1 MSTDAEQTDQQS
13 LFGPVEIEDRTVP
26 LDDIAPEQTG
36 GASNRVRKSVETL
49 GNLSTTLLKEIPD
62 WEEKGSC
69 RYEIIDGNRRV
80 EAFREQDGM
89 EKIHALVV
97 PADANASAA
106 QVAAMRL
113 VRNENRSSNPIQE
126 AKACKEILD
135 EGGTVGAIAEQ
146 LDIPKQTVRKRLRL
160 IDLPDVLF
168 EAVEEEEVGHTV
180 ASRVANMT
188 DDQQQRAVDLYE
200 EEGKLTGKMVSEIGK
215 ARKQDALDEMGED
228 MFGPAVGGGLD
239 DEDTPAGDAASQES
253 VLEREFTNAASRALD
268 GGISRDRLEELLD
281 ALPE

>member
-1 MSTDAEQTDQQS
+1 MSTDAEQADQQS
-13 LFGPVEIEDRTVP
+13 LFGPVEIDERTVD

-49 GNLSTTLLKEIPD
+49 GNLSTPLLREIPD
-62 WEEKGSC
+62 WEDPDRY

-80 EAFREQDGM
+80 EAYREQDGM
-89 EKIHALVV
+89 EKVFALVV
-97 PADANASAA
+97 PLNADASAA

-126 AKACKEILD
+126 AKACQEILD